1 MTTEPRDWQTEADRL
16 ANATED
22 PTAWFEKLY
31 AAGASGEVSMPWD
44 RDQPHWA
51 LQEWTHG
58 RAAAEGARGLVV
70 GCGLG
75 GDAEHLAALG
85 FTTTAFDISETAV
98 ATAKARH
105 PESTVDYHI
114 ADLFDL
120 PADWRQAFD
129 LVVEIFTVQAL
140 PRDLRE
146 KATSAVRELVAPR
159 GQLLAIEAILADAD
173 DGSGPPWPF
182 TRDDIESFA
191 VDGLSLVSVDE
202 VAQPDSFPL
211 WRAELRRT

>member
-1 MTTEPRDWQTEADRL
+1 MTTEPRDWQTKADRL
-16 ANATED
+16 AAASDD
-22 PTAWFEKLY
+22 PTAWFERLY
-31 AAGASGEVSMPWD
+31 AAGVAGEVSMPWD

-51 LQEWTHG
+51 LQEWSHG

-85 FTTTAFDISETAV
+85 FATTAFDISETAV

-105 PESTVDYHI
+105 PESTVDYHV

-120 PADWRQAFD
+120 PSEWRRGFD

-146 KATSAVRELVAPR
+146 KATAAVRELVAQR
-159 GQLLAIEAILADAD
+159 GQLLAIEAILPADD

-182 TRDDIESFA
+182 TRADIESFA
-191 VDGLSLVSVDE
+191 DGGLSLVSVDE
-202 VAQPDSFPL
+202 LAQPDSYPL
-211 WRAELRRT
+211 WRAELRRA